1 MIIYPLV
8 VAVVSAVFAGVVI
21 SQYRARHR
29 AHQLIWSVALVMAF
43 VASLAYVLAATTHG
57 VLFFSLYYLFGA
69 LLMAAYLG
77 MGSIQLFVRPRVAR
91 MYLYPLLVLSAVG
104 AVAVLA
110 SPVHPAAV
118 AHLHG
123 GPGTH
128 AIALGPLALI
138 LLILLN
144 SFGAAAVIIVAL
156 LSGWRMH
163 TRSATAGFVR
173 GNVLLAVGVL
183 IISMAGTMARLGSG
197 GGFWLTM
204 ALGWIVLFAGFVVLN
219 QPQARSGENVRA

>member
-8 VAVVSAVFAGVVI
+8 VALVSAVFAGVVLG
-21 SQYRARHR
+21 QYRRRRR

-43 VASLAYVLAATTHG
+43 VASAAYVVAATTHSA
-57 VLFFSLYYLFGA
+57 LFFSLYYLFGA

-77 MGSIQLFVRPRVAR
+77 MGSIQLCCRPRVAR
-91 MYLYPLLVLSAVG
+91 MYLYPLLVLSVLG

-110 SPVHPAAV
+110 SPVHPAALD
-118 AHLHG
+118 HLQG
-123 GPGTH
+123 RPGTH
-128 AIALGPLALI
+128 AIALGPLATGV
-138 LLILLN
+138 LILLN
-144 SFGAAAVIIVAL
+144 SFGAAAVIIVAM
-156 LSGWRMH
+156 LSGWRMR

-204 ALGWIVLFAGFVVLN
+204 ALGWVVLFAGFVVLN
-219 QPQARSGENVRA
+219 QPAARRQERASA